1 MPGIDALLETDGI
14 RRRTITRAPCLL
26 CIANAVSVHRA
37 AVSRAATNNHSFGE
51 GLGGGSAS
59 EDVTVPDRFEE
70 VTQKARGL

>member
-1 MPGIDALLETDGI
+1 M
-14 RRRTITRAPCLL
+14 
-26 CIANAVSVHRA
+26 
-37 AVSRAATNNHSFGE
+37 SRAATNNHAFGE